1 MKIGITGASGMLGAA
16 LVSRLSRTHK
26 VFATSRSIGV
36 EGQNIEWNCF
46 DLTDVVLLN
55 QWLETSQLDVI
66 VHCAA
71 IVDVDLCEENIS
83 AATNLHVITT
93 EVIAN
98 YINSIK
104 GMLIYIS
111 TDSVFDGEKS
121 TSYSESDLV
130 NPLNI
135 YAKTKLMGEK
145 LVQSMNNGL
154 VLRTNIIGWTQK
166 GNTSFAEW
174 MLKSLIDN
182 APLNLFHDVYFS
194 PLTVEELSLIIEK
207 IIYNPIF
214 GLYHCAS
221 SDSIS
226 KYDFGKKMAE
236 IFQLSDSNIS
246 RISVDEMNF
255 KAKRPKN
262 MALNSDK
269 LSDKLK
275 YDIPS
280 AVDSIVRMKNQY
292 NIRLKKNII
301 FQL

>member
-1 MKIGITGASGMLGAA
+1 
-16 LVSRLSRTHK
+16 
-26 VFATSRSIGV
+26 
-36 EGQNIEWNCF
+36 
-46 DLTDVVLLN
+46 
-55 QWLETSQLDVI
+55 
-66 VHCAA
+66 
-71 IVDVDLCEENIS
+71 
-83 AATNLHVITT
+83 
-93 EVIAN
+93 
-98 YINSIK
+98 
-104 GMLIYIS
+104 
-111 TDSVFDGEKS
+111 
-121 TSYSESDLV
+121 
-130 NPLNI
+130 
-135 YAKTKLMGEK
+135 MGEK
-145 LVQSMNNGL
+145 LVQSMNSGL

-207 IIYNPIF
+207 IIHNPIF

-292 NIRLKKNII
+292 NIRLKENII
-301 FQL
+301 FKL

>member
-145 LVQSMNNGL
+145 LVQSMNSGL

-207 IIYNPIF
+207 IIHNPIF

-226 KYDFGKKMAE
+226 KYEFGIKMAE
-236 IFQLSDSNIS
+236 IFKLSSSNIN
-246 RISVDEMNF
+246 RVSVDDMEF
-255 KAKRPKN
+255 KADRPKN
-262 MALNSDK
+262 MALDIGKISSALSYDFPNVEDAIKLMKRQYDKNSN
-269 LSDKLK
+269 LL
-275 YDIPS
+275 
-280 AVDSIVRMKNQY
+280 N
-292 NIRLKKNII
+292 
-301 FQL
+301 